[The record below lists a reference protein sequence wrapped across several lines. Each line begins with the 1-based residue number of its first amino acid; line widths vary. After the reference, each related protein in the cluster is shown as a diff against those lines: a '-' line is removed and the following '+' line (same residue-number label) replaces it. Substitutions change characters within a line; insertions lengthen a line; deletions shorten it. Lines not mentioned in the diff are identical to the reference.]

1 MSIWYDWHDDGPDPQ
16 TLQDNFGIVTWDN
29 QPKIAYLAVQTLTKQ
44 MSGFHFAE
52 RLSLSSAGD
61 YAIVFAQNTMKKLVL
76 WTVDSPHT
84 ITISVNTPAVT
95 VVSTTGEARALPT
108 RNGALTI
115 ALTGSPQYLQP
126 YSA

>member
-29 QPKIAYLAVQTLTKQ
+29 QPKIAYLAAQTLAKQ
-44 MSGFHFAE
+44 LSGFHFSE
-52 RLSLSSAGD
+52 CLSLSSAGD

-84 ITISVNTPAVT
+84 ITLSVNAPMVT
-95 VVSTTGEARALPT
+95 IVSTTGEARTLTT
-108 RNGALTI
+108 RNGALTVE
-115 ALTGSPQYLQP
+115 LTGSPRYLQP
-126 YSA
+126 YTA